1 MLENFK
7 MAREKDETMYLSLEE
22 KKRRYG
28 LVREMMKR
36 ESIDSLLV
44 IGSSGIGGPMG
55 PGNFRY
61 LTDFLMIFNYGLLL
75 FFAESEPVMLVGADL
90 TQYHALKQS
99 WIDDVRISKYFALDV
114 VSVLKERKKGKG
126 RLGVAD
132 MESLPASIYQS
143 IRENLTSWEMADV
156 APLLLDLRLSKS
168 KEEQLLMMKA
178 AEITDNGFQAVLKMI
193 RPGVTER
200 EIIGILEGFHR
211 GHGSDQTFNIIFS
224 GPFPVNSKND
234 SAIRL
239 FCPSERKIEKGD
251 IIVFE
256 MTATYGGYWN
266 QLVRAVSVGKENR
279 ELSQF
284 HKASLKTI
292 EAGVK
297 AMRPGVR
304 TSEFVKTIDSCVKTM
319 GYRLNVPV
327 GHYVGL
333 DLVEVR
339 VNPEIELVLKAGAA
353 AIIHP
358 ILSNADEDYMFW
370 GQTYLIMENK
380 TVSLNSAPDELV
392 VVQ

>member
-1 MLENFK
+1 
-7 MAREKDETMYLSLEE
+7 MYLSLEE

>member
-1 MLENFK
+1 
-7 MAREKDETMYLSLEE
+7 
-22 KKRRYG
+22 
-28 LVREMMKR
+28 
-36 ESIDSLLV
+36 
-44 IGSSGIGGPMG
+44 
-55 PGNFRY
+55 
-61 LTDFLMIFNYGLLL
+61 
-75 FFAESEPVMLVGADL
+75 
-90 TQYHALKQS
+90 
-99 WIDDVRISKYFALDV
+99 
-114 VSVLKERKKGKG
+114 
-126 RLGVAD
+126 
-132 MESLPASIYQS
+132 
-143 IRENLTSWEMADV
+143 
-156 APLLLDLRLSKS
+156 
-168 KEEQLLMMKA
+168 
-178 AEITDNGFQAVLKMI
+178 LKMI